1 MSIESGDSVTIEYTG
16 KLADGTVFDTS
27 RRSVGAEA
35 GLTESDPDRE
45 YEPLTAT
52 VGTGE
57 FIEGIDEALLGL
69 DEGDSTTV
77 EIPPEKAYGE
87 WTEDHV
93 KTYEI
98 DELGPMKESIPDAG
112 ATVQIGD
119 SVGEILE
126 VDEEVVRIDFNHRL
140 AGESLTFDL
149 EVLDVE

>member
-1 MSIESGDSVTIEYTG
+1 MPIESGDSVTIEYTG
-16 KLADGTVFDTS
+16 TLADGTVFDTS
-27 RRSVGAEA
+27 RRSVGDEA

-57 FIEGIDEALLGL
+57 FIEGIDEALRGL
-69 DEGDSTTV
+69 EKGDSTKV
-77 EIPPEKAYGE
+77 EIPPEKGYGE

-93 KTYEI
+93 RTYEI
-98 DELGPMKESIPDAG
+98 GELGPMKESIPDAG

-119 SVGEILE
+119 SVGEILA

-140 AGESLTFDL
+140 AGESLTFDI